1 MLHID
6 YCIPI
11 GKNDIVEETEG
22 AKEDQ
27 TISHK
32 KSSWLLNF
40 DYSSRSEQKFEVNQ
54 KGAENL

>member
-11 GKNDIVEETEG
+11 GKNDIVEEKEG
-22 AKEDQ
+22 AKVDQ

-32 KSSWLLNF
+32 KSPWLLNF
-40 DYSSRSEQKFEVNQ
+40 DYSFPSEPKFEVNQ
-54 KGAENL
+54 NCA